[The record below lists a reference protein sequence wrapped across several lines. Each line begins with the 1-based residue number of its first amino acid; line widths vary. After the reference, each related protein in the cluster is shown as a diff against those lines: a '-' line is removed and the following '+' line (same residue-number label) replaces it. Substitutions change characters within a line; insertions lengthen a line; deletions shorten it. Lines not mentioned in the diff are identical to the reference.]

1 MEEEGLRPQ
10 LAAWLKNY
18 NRKLE
23 QAGAAGPMEAQ
34 AVRDG
39 LARLT
44 RALVT
49 RPVPLPLVVDAVVAG
64 AAGEV
69 AVRIFHPEPQTRL
82 PLAVYLHG
90 GGHVAG
96 SVAVFD
102 PLCRRIAVAARRV
115 VVSVDYRLAPEHPY
129 PAALDDAAAA
139 LAGCREVVAGLGLPC
154 REAMAL
160 IGDSAGGALAASLV
174 HRGLAPGVERLALV
188 YPLLD
193 YGLGHPSLE
202 RFASGYLIEKERMLW
217 SLERYFQNG
226 EDRRQASPLHMDV
239 PPGFPPTFLAVAG
252 FCPLRDEALAYGE
265 RLRRHGVA
273 VACHHFPEVVHAF
286 LHLEDLVDADCRR
299 LYRLL
304 GAFLC
309 S

>member
-1 MEEEGLRPQ
+1 MEEGLRPR
-10 LAAWLKNY
+10 LAAWLEAY

-23 QAGAAGPMEAQ
+23 LAGGAGPVEAQ

-49 RPVPLPLVVDAVVAG
+49 KTVPVPLVADAVVAAG
-64 AAGEV
+64 AAEV
-69 AVRIFHPEPQTRL
+69 AVRIFHPEPHSRL

-102 PLCRRIAVAARRV
+102 PLCRRIARAARRV
-115 VVSVDYRLAPEHPY
+115 VIAVDYRLAPEHPY
-129 PAALDDAAAA
+129 PAALEDAAAA
-139 LAGCREVVAGLGLPC
+139 CAGCREVLARLGLPSHDLI
-154 REAMAL
+154 AL

-174 HRGLAPGVERLALV
+174 HRGLVPEVERLALI

-193 YGLGHPSLE
+193 YGLAHPSLE
-202 RFASGYLIEKERMLW
+202 RFASGYLIEKRRMQW

-226 EDRRQASPLHMDV
+226 EDRRQASPLHMEV
-239 PPGFPPTFLAVAG
+239 PGGFPPTFLAVAG
-252 FCPLRDEALAYGE
+252 FCPLQDEAMAYGE

-273 VACHHFPEVVHAF
+273 VACHRFPAVVHAF
-286 LHLEDLVDADCRR
+286 LHLEDLVDEDCHR

-304 GAFLC
+304 GDFLR

>member
-1 MEEEGLRPQ
+1 MEEGLRPR
-10 LAAWLKNY
+10 LAAWLENY

-23 QAGAAGPMEAQ
+23 RAGGAGPMEAQ

-49 RPVPLPLVVDAVVAG
+49 REVPLPLVVDAVVAG

-69 AVRIFHPEPQTRL
+69 AVRIFHPEPHTRL
-82 PLAVYLHG
+82 PLALYLHG

-96 SVAVFD
+96 SVSVFD
-102 PLCRRIAVAARRV
+102 PLCRRIATAARRV

-139 LAGCREVVAGLGLPC
+139 LAGCREVLARLGLPC
-154 REAMAL
+154 HEPTAL

-193 YGLGHPSLE
+193 YTLGSPSVE
-202 RFASGYLIEKERMLW
+202 SYASGYLIEKRRMLW
-217 SLERYFQNG
+217 SLERYFEKG
-226 EDRRQASPLHMDV
+226 EDRRQASPLHMEV
-239 PPGFPPTFLAVAG
+239 PGGFPPTFLAVAG

-265 RLRRHGVA
+265 RLQRHGVA
-273 VACHHFPEVVHAF
+273 VAFHRFPEVVHAF
-286 LHLEDLVDADCRR
+286 LHLEDLVDEDCHR

-304 GAFLC
+304 GDFLR